1 MPAPPHI
8 SVERKPISLTQA
20 LQGGASASR
29 IAASGR
35 EDNRPACRDEDGLAP
50 CLTPRRRSGIFGV
63 RPTPHYNQ
71 SKGTSRKCKYWVA
84 GSSPL
89 EQHPC
94 KPRLPAFGLVA
105 RSAKCLFRN
114 G

>member
-50 CLTPRRRSGIFGV
+50 CFTRRRLGGIFRV
-63 RPTPHYNQ
+63 CSPAPHDNQ
-71 SKGTSRKCKYWVA
+71 SKGTRRKCKYCVA
-84 GSSPL
+84 GSSPCPGT
-89 EQHPC
+89 HI
-94 KPRLPAFGLVA
+94 RLP
-105 RSAKCLFRN
+105 
-114 G
+114 